1 MAETMTHRIDIDAY
15 LARIGLTRR
24 PAADLVGLRAL
35 QVAHLTHVPFENLDI
50 LAGRPISLEIAA
62 LETKIVGVRR
72 GGFCYELNG
81 LFASLLEALGFRVTR
96 LAAEVWSRDDATW
109 GPPFDHLVLRVDLH
123 GPWLV
128 DVGFGD
134 GFPEPMELRDGAE
147 AHDVGGRVF
156 RLAGDRA
163 GWLLCELPVEV
174 GVPIAL
180 YRFTESPHDL
190 ADFAATC
197 RWQESK
203 SPFFTGHRV
212 VEIST
217 PDGHETIFDD
227 HLIVHAGTE
236 RTTRQ
241 VMEDEVPA
249 LLRDLFGIVL
259 PAGVSSALARP

>member
-1 MAETMTHRIDIDAY
+1 MTEHAPPTLDIDGY

-24 PAADLVGLRAL
+24 PAADLAGLRAL

-50 LAGRPISLEIAA
+50 LAGRPISLEIPA
-62 LETKIVGVRR
+62 LEAKLVGARR

-81 LFASLLEALGFRVTR
+81 LFAALLEALGFRVTR
-96 LAAEVWSRDDATW
+96 LAAEVWSRDDRTW
-109 GPPFDHLVLRVDLH
+109 GPPFDHLVLRVDLD

-147 AHDVGGRVF
+147 VRDVGGRVF

-163 GWLLCELPVEV
+163 GWHLGELPVGADE
-174 GVPIAL
+174 PIAL
-180 YRFTESPHDL
+180 YRLTEEPHSL
-190 ADFAATC
+190 VDFAATC
-197 RWQESK
+197 RWQETE

-212 VEIST
+212 VEIAT
-217 PDGHETIFDD
+217 PDGGRTLYDD
-227 HLIVHAGTE
+227 RLIVHADGE
-236 RTTRQ
+236 RTQRR
-241 VMEDEVPA
+241 VAADEVPD

-259 PAGVSSALARP
+259 PA